1 MNVAKKERPE
11 VSEGHNLLLSKWYL
25 KDCMRVSISSLNGL
39 GPKVICKKTLQTA
52 REGENKPLMH

>member
-39 GPKVICKKTLQTA
+39 GPKVIL
-52 REGENKPLMH
+52 